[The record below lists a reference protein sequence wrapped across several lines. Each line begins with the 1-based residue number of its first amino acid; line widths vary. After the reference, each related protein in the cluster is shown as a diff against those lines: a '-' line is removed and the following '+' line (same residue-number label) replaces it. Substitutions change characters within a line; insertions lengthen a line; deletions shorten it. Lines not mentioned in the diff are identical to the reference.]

1 LIEALKEIGVY
12 SLERSQKDLEQLL
25 DIIVEDPASTS
36 NYKYI
41 LAIMLKK
48 DIEGYDYNGVKLEE
62 YTKEKIGKYLYRQ
75 GSPRGTD
82 YTPTARLVE
91 VDKTFV
97 NKIMLWFTNSLKNQ
111 ELTES
116 QQNQL
121 VEISNCLKEN
131 QKSIINNLKTITK
144 NYFQANENGIIT
156 LKLIIDN
163 KEKYIG
169 EIPVFIELF
178 KKEFSK
184 KLHYSPTFKVHAI
197 STKNPVCSVCMKQK
211 DEVYGFVNTFNFYT
225 VDKPGFVSGGFD
237 RSAAWK
243 NYPVCFECALLLEE
257 GKQYLEKNLLFQFYG
272 MKYYLVPNFLE
283 SKGDQKETLEIIEE
297 YKRDID
303 SNIKINKKYGN
314 LLTESENEILDIL
327 AQQENY
333 LNYNFMF
340 FEKVKSAFRIL
351 LLIEDI
357 LPSRIRKLFEAKNFV
372 DNLTRQLSDSLNLKE
387 RKLSHFTFENIWC
400 FFPKTRML
408 DLNKY
413 FLEIVNNIFTNKK
426 ISYPF
431 IMDYLIKKIQ
441 EDFRNGY
448 STLTSTIK
456 AFQLLLYLNE
466 LDLLN
471 NFKKEDSA
479 KMKETNFD
487 KFFSNNTKLDLD
499 EKIDDFFNHFQDFFN
514 TEAKKAVF
522 LEGVLADFLLK
533 IQYSERGSDPFR
545 TRLQGLKMDEN
556 LIKRLLP
563 EIQNKLEEYGKNYYK
578 KLEEI
583 ISKYMIEAGNQWQI
597 TNNDISFYFI
607 LGMNLSSYFKKSTK
621 GDKEND

>member
-1 LIEALKEIGVY
+1 MIEALKEIGVY